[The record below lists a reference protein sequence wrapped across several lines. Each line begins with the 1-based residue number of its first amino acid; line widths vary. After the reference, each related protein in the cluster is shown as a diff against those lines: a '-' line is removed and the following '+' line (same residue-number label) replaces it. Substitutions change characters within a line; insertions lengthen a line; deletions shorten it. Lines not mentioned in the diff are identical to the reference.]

1 MQRNQ
6 RRDSR
11 WDAHDNSRMIR
22 TSTAVSRG
30 AELPVALPDCSDTQ
44 HARSLPRLHES
55 KENAHT
61 RDATDKGAL
70 AIQYY
75 GYLIVD
81 LYHRSRTHLSLGKDS
96 PEPRPIQRP
105 EIGPVVG
112 KSQVGGLHHRY
123 ERRATRN
130 GTPVHLCEE
139 LLFC

>member
-11 WDAHDNSRMIR
+11 WDALGNSRLIR

-81 LYHRSRTHLSLGKDS
+81 LYHRSRTHLTLNKDS
-96 PEPRPIQRP
+96 PEPRAVQLAK
-105 EIGPVVG
+105 IGRVVALP
-112 KSQVGGLHHRY
+112 QVGGLHHRY
-123 ERRATRN
+123 ERRAA
-130 GTPVHLCEE
+130 
-139 LLFC
+139 